1 MCRGEAFNPNYHWK
15 TEVLI
20 FPLRCKNDK
29 LFFPVLIFVF
39 NPWMRSIFSFLDAF
53 LLSVLILWVLTMC
66 FLGNAVVWDMIGLI
80 LKKNKIVILVLG
92 ERYCNSCMSFQN
104 NLFYWFSEWISEED
118 LISNG
123 ITTVD
128 KNIVSLSNQWSS
140 KTFTFMRL
148 WILNISSQPVWCPQV
163 DAGGLQ
169 VCCAWILWAFRIARG
184 WGRRQLE
191 AGGMSLCYPVGW
203 TDSFQTASFSVQL
216 HSEKDRRHW

>member
-140 KTFTFMRL
+140 KTFYFYEIMNSQHQFPTSLVSSGGCRWVTGVL
-148 WILNISSQPVWCPQV
+148 CLNPLSFQNSQGLRPQ
-163 DAGGLQ
+163 A
-169 VCCAWILWAFRIARG
+169 ARG
-184 WGRRQLE
+184 W
-191 AGGMSLCYPVGW
+191 
-203 TDSFQTASFSVQL
+203 
-216 HSEKDRRHW
+216 RHVTLLSSRLNR

>member
-1 MCRGEAFNPNYHWK
+1 MVCSHKKISLINFNVQGWGLQPELSQ

-104 NLFYWFSEWISEED
+104 SLFYWFSEWISEED

-140 KTFTFMRL
+140 KTFLLL
-148 WILNISSQPVWCPQV
+148 WDYEFSTSVPNQSGVLRWMQVGYRCAVLESSE
-163 DAGGLQ
+163 L
-169 VCCAWILWAFRIARG
+169 
-184 WGRRQLE
+184 
-191 AGGMSLCYPVGW
+191 
-203 TDSFQTASFSVQL
+203 
-216 HSEKDRRHW
+216 SE